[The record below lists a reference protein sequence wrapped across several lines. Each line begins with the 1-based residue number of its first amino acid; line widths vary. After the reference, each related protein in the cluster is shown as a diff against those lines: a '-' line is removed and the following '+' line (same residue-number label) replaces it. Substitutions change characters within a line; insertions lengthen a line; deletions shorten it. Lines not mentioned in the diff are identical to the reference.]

1 MFILGIENG
10 KIYQLKMVGNNEKMQ
25 EGKLLKSISIN
36 VILKPVSVILSYLYA
51 PLLLNYLGEEKYG
64 IWATIL
70 SIISWFSYFDIG
82 IGNGLRNLLSAKIAK
97 NDYEGCKKSVSTAY
111 ALLLRIM
118 MAIGGVAI
126 IIFAILDWKMILNSK
141 IDAKIP
147 IIISAAFICINLI
160 LSLYQAQC
168 YSLQRAEWVA
178 INGVCVQILNLLGV
192 WLLSHTDISSLNAMA
207 ILFGLSTFIVNSFF
221 TIGIWKSHPYFI
233 PKFSLCDKKENH
245 AILNVGVQFL
255 FIQLSALI
263 LFTTDSIII
272 SRLYGPELVT
282 PYNIVNKVFLLF
294 STTFSAIT
302 APIWSRCTLA
312 FESGN
317 VEWIRKAVNKLCLLL
332 LPIGAIMFGVAFYFQ
347 TISDIWLHYELVY
360 ENGLVW
366 MMALYIWLTLYANIY
381 STVMNGT
388 GQLKI
393 QIFVAIVSAVIHI
406 PIAVFLA
413 KYMNWGTTGIC
424 LSSILTTFVG
434 NVIFTKC
441 VSTFL
446 KEKKA

>member
-1 MFILGIENG
+1 M
-10 KIYQLKMVGNNEKMQ
+10 KSVQ

-36 VILKPVSVILSYLYA
+36 LVLKPVSVILSYLYA

-70 SIISWFSYFDIG
+70 SIISWFSYFDVG
-82 IGNGLRNLLSAKIAK
+82 IGNGLRNVLSAKMAK
-97 NDYEGCKKSVSTAY
+97 NDYEGCRKSVSTAY
-111 ALLLRIM
+111 VLLFRIM
-118 MAIGGVAI
+118 MAIGGAAI
-126 IIFAILDWKMILNSK
+126 VIFAILDWKMILNTK
-141 IDAKIP
+141 IDAKVP
-147 IIISAAFICINLI
+147 IIISAVFICINLV

-168 YSLQRAEWVA
+168 YSLQKAEWVA
-178 INGVCVQILNLLGV
+178 INGVFVQIINLLGV
-192 WLLSHTDISSLNAMA
+192 WILSHTNISSLDAMA

-221 TIGIWKSHPYFI
+221 TIIIWKNYSYFR
-233 PKFSLCDKKENH
+233 PNLASCDKKENH

-312 FESGN
+312 LEGGN
-317 VEWIRKAVNKLCLLL
+317 IEWIKNVVNKLCLLL
-332 LPIGAIMFGVAFYFQ
+332 LPIGIVMFGVAINFQ
-347 TISDIWLHYELVY
+347 AISDIWLHYELVY

-366 MMALYIWLTLYANIY
+366 MMALYIWLTLYANIF

-393 QIFVAIVSAVIHI
+393 QICVAIFSAVIHI

-413 KYMNWGTTGIC
+413 KYMKWGTTGIC
-424 LSSILTTFVG
+424 LSSILTTFAG
-434 NVIFTKC
+434 NIIYTKC
-441 VSTFL
+441 VFTFL
-446 KEKKA
+446 KEKKV